1 MTTTAARRA
10 SAATARAR
18 TAPPPTRD
26 VVTPPLAAVE
36 PHGGAE
42 PHVGV
47 EPHLGLEPHLDPAL
61 TGRPDVRPA
70 SRRLG
75 PGRRRRL
82 AGLVGPAALILGW
95 VAASAT
101 GLLDP
106 RILSEPWTVV
116 STAGELIAD
125 GRLQE
130 NLAIS
135 AQRAG
140 LGLFFGI
147 VVGALLALVAGLS
160 RAGEALIDGPVQIK
174 RAIPGLALIPLLIL
188 WFGIDETMKVLTI
201 TLGVFVPIYLQTHAG
216 LRGIDLRYV
225 ELAQTVGLT
234 RSGFIRRVVLPGA
247 LPGFFLGLRFAVTG
261 AWVSL
266 VVVEQINST
275 SGIGY
280 MMELAR
286 TYGQT
291 NIIVLGLA
299 VYGVLGLLSDAAV
312 RLLERKALSWQRT
325 LAG

>member
-1 MTTTAARRA
+1 MSTALLARPR
-10 SAATARAR
+10 
-18 TAPPPTRD
+18 
-26 VVTPPLAAVE
+26 V
-36 PHGGAE
+36 
-42 PHVGV
+42 
-47 EPHLGLEPHLDPAL
+47 EPHLDPAL
-61 TGRPDVRPA
+61 AGREDTRP
-70 SRRLG
+70 SGRRLG
-75 PGRRRRL
+75 PGPRRKFAPL
-82 AGLVGPAALILGW
+82 AGPAALLALW
-95 VAASAT
+95 TVSSAT

-116 STAGELIAD
+116 TTAGELIAD

-130 NLAIS
+130 NLAVS
-135 AQRAG
+135 AQRAL

-147 VVGALLALVAGLS
+147 VVGAVLALVAGLS
-160 RAGEALIDGPVQIK
+160 RLGESLIDGPVQIK

-201 TLGVFVPIYLQTHAG
+201 ALGVFVPVYLQTHAG
-216 LRGIDLRYV
+216 LRSIDLRYV

-234 RSGFIRRVVLPGA
+234 RAGFIRRVILPGA

-299 VYGVLGLLSDAAV
+299 VYGLLGLLSDAAV

>member
-1 MTTTAARRA
+1 M
-10 SAATARAR
+10 SAVLDRPLV
-18 TAPPPTRD
+18 APHR
-26 VVTPPLAAVE
+26 
-36 PHGGAE
+36 
-42 PHVGV
+42 
-47 EPHLGLEPHLDPAL
+47 DPAL
-61 TGRPDVRPA
+61 AGRDDVRPTG
-70 SRRLG
+70 RRLG

-82 AGLVGPAALILGW
+82 AWVGPAALLLLW
-95 VAASAT
+95 TVSSAT

-116 STAGELIAD
+116 ATAGELIAD

-147 VVGALLALVAGLS
+147 LVGAVLALLSGLS
-160 RAGEALIDGPVQIK
+160 RVGEALIDGPVQIK

-201 TLGVFVPIYLQTHAG
+201 TLGVFVPVYLQTHAG
-216 LRGIDLRYV
+216 LRGIDLRFV
-225 ELAQTVGLT
+225 ELAQTVGLS
-234 RSGFIRRVVLPGA
+234 RAGFIRKVVLPGA

-266 VVVEQINST
+266 VVVEQINAT

-299 VYGVLGLLSDAAV
+299 VYGILGLLSDGIV
-312 RLLERKALSWQRT
+312 RFIERKALSWQRT

>member
-1 MTTTAARRA
+1 MT
-10 SAATARAR
+10 ATAELVR
-18 TAPPPTRD
+18 P
-26 VVTPPLAAVE
+26 AV
-36 PHGGAE
+36 
-42 PHVGV
+42 
-47 EPHLGLEPHLDPAL
+47 EPHLDPVLA
-61 TGRPDVRPA
+61 GREDVRPA
-70 SRRLG
+70 GRRLG
-75 PGRRRRL
+75 PGGRRRL
-82 AGLVGPAALILGW
+82 AWLAGPTALLLVW
-95 VAASAT
+95 TVSSAT

-135 AQRAG
+135 AQRAL

-147 VVGALLALVAGLS
+147 VAGALLALVSGLS
-160 RAGEALIDGPVQIK
+160 RIGEALIDGPVQIK

-234 RSGFIRRVVLPGA
+234 RAGFIRRVILPGA

-299 VYGVLGLLSDAAV
+299 VYGLLGLLSDGAV
-312 RLLERKALSWQRT
+312 RFLERKALSWQRT

>member
-1 MTTTAARRA
+1 M
-10 SAATARAR
+10 SAVLDRPLV
-18 TAPPPTRD
+18 APHR
-26 VVTPPLAAVE
+26 
-36 PHGGAE
+36 
-42 PHVGV
+42 
-47 EPHLGLEPHLDPAL
+47 DPAL
-61 TGRPDVRPA
+61 AGRDDVRPTG
-70 SRRLG
+70 RRLG

-82 AGLVGPAALILGW
+82 AWVGPAALLLLW
-95 VAASAT
+95 TVSSAT

-116 STAGELIAD
+116 AAAGELISD

-147 VVGALLALVAGLS
+147 LVGAALALLAGLS
-160 RAGEALIDGPVQIK
+160 RVGEALIDGPVQIK

-201 TLGVFVPIYLQTHAG
+201 TLGVFVPVYLQTHAG
-216 LRGIDLRYV
+216 LRGIDLRFV
-225 ELAQTVGLT
+225 ELAQTVGLS
-234 RSGFIRRVVLPGA
+234 RAGFIRKVVLPGA

-266 VVVEQINST
+266 VVVEQINAT

-299 VYGVLGLLSDAAV
+299 VYGILGLLSDGIV
-312 RLLERKALSWQRT
+312 RFIERKALSWQRT